1 MISSSNKSIECT
13 PSLSDIGSCN
23 NDKHYSVKNPI
34 DKSIVNNNSNKVL
47 LSIREHKA
55 SAVVNKRFNKDIA
68 KKLSANRKTINPP
81 LSVIAPNESCQ
92 SIFKNLHY
100 QPVSH
105 VKSQALV
112 KFIFHAESYLQSE
125 FHTMTNAEIAD
136 KSSVICPNFTL
147 DKATKE
153 ANVDYIVD
161 RFILDYLHMRERW
174 VTNLAYHAY
183 QTKQLPEDIC
193 NKLELANDKDADDI
207 VLGKLAH
214 CKNFIPFFPQHS
226 FKNGEQYDFTKRDR
240 IVKDICK
247 SNVKV
252 TIKNFKHCD
261 SSNEDVL
268 KAISNVED
276 RIKLLNENREYVCDQ
291 NCIST
296 SENEIFRLTTCL
308 EKCSKIS
315 YKAFRNV
322 IEEFEMCGTDT
333 QDKAAYT
340 FNRFP
345 RNHPSECY
353 LENSDCNSEFVLL
366 RKVGVHSSN
375 MRQFYDKIN
384 LVKRA
389 HNFLSDLDTSFILKD
404 IDYIIKLTKYIPANK
419 SKVLDNIS
427 RNSCIVNE
435 NTVMEQ
441 YCDQYSD
448 FLKKLRSVNKA

>member
-1 MISSSNKSIECT
+1 MAYSKRALDRIVSQESNQSALVSSSNKISIVQ
-13 PSLSDIGSCN
+13 D
-23 NDKHYSVKNPI
+23 PI
-34 DKSIVNNNSNKVL
+34 DNSIIPNNNSNNVL

-55 SAVVNKRFNKDIA
+55 SAAVNKRFNKDIA
-68 KKLSANRKTINPP
+68 KKLSANRKTVNPP
-81 LSVIAPNESCQ
+81 LSIIAPNESCQ
-92 SIFKNLHY
+92 SIFKNLQY

-112 KFIFHAESYLQSE
+112 KFIFHAKSYLQSE
-125 FHTMTNAEIAD
+125 FHTMTNAEIAY

-147 DKATKE
+147 DKAKD
-153 ANVDYIVD
+153 ANVDYILD
-161 RFILDYLHMRERW
+161 RLILEYLHVRERW
-174 VTNLAYHAY
+174 VTNLAYHGY
-183 QTKQLPEDIC
+183 QTKQLAEDIC
-193 NKLELANDKDADDI
+193 NKLELANDKDAADI
-207 VLGKLAH
+207 VLGKLVH
-214 CKNFIPFFPQHS
+214 SKNFIPFFRQHS
-226 FKNGEQYDFTKRDR
+226 FKNGEQYGFTKRDH

-252 TIKNFKHCD
+252 NIKNFKHCD

-276 RIKLLNENREYVCDQ
+276 RIKLLDENREYVCDQ

-322 IEEFEMCGTDT
+322 IEEFEMCGTDVT
-333 QDKAAYT
+333 DKAAYT

-375 MRQFYDKIN
+375 MR
-384 LVKRA
+384 
-389 HNFLSDLDTSFILKD
+389 
-404 IDYIIKLTKYIPANK
+404 
-419 SKVLDNIS
+419 
-427 RNSCIVNE
+427 
-435 NTVMEQ
+435 
-441 YCDQYSD
+441 
-448 FLKKLRSVNKA
+448 